1 MKIVVL
7 LFTALLFCFSSLA
20 QNVTVLNTFSC
31 GRYVESRVRSDAV
44 PSVWILGFL
53 SGANVF
59 NQRKIDILQ
68 TIDRESILLW
78 MDKRC
83 KDNPLEYVEDGAAL
97 LMQELAQ
104 KALERNKK

>member
-1 MKIVVL
+1 MVYN
-7 LFTALLFCFSSLA
+7 S
-20 QNVTVLNTFSC
+20 
-31 GRYVESRVRSDAV
+31 
-44 PSVWILGFL
+44 
-53 SGANVF
+53 
-59 NQRKIDILQ
+59 

-104 KALERNKK
+104 KALERTKK

>member
-1 MKIVVL
+1 MK
-7 LFTALLFCFSSLA
+7 LFLFFTSVIFSTHSFA

-31 GRYVESRVRSDAV
+31 GSYVESRVRRDVV
-44 PSVWILGFL
+44 PSIWVLGFL